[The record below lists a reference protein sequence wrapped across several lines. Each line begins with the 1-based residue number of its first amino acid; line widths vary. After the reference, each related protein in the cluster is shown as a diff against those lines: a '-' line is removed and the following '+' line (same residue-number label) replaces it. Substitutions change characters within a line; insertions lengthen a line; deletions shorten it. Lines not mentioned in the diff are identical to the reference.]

1 MRGKLPRTDVSFRN
15 SQKGLDRPVGLF
27 YYVETVAKGDY
38 LGEFEQIVLVA
49 LLQLGTN
56 AYGMA
61 VRREIEQRT
70 DRRVSIGAVYATLER
85 LEAKGYVS
93 SFAGDPTPERGGRA
107 KRFFAITAGGLRE
120 VKAAKKAL
128 TQLWRGIPVHEG

>member
-1 MRGKLPRTDVSFRN
+1 MRETFGWAARSCPSNFVLDFR
-15 SQKGLDRPVGLF
+15 SHLF
-27 YYVETVAKGDY
+27 YYVETVKGDY

-49 LLQLGTN
+49 LLRLGPN

-70 DRRVSIGAVYATLER
+70 HRPISIGAVYATLER
-85 LEAKGYVS
+85 LETKRYVS

-107 KRFFAITAGGLRE
+107 KRFFRIESDGQRALRDSQEAMRRMTAGLKTRWS
-120 VKAAKKAL
+120 
-128 TQLWRGIPVHEG
+128 TI